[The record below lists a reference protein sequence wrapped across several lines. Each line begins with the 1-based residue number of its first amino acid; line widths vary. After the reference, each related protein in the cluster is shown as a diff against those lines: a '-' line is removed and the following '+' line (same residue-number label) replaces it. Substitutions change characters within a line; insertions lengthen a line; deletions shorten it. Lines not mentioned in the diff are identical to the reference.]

1 MLDDFKPIAR
11 FNGRYEINS
20 EGVVRNATN
29 KYILS
34 PYRNA
39 QALYYSIWRRNY
51 SRRRL
56 LFEVHGL
63 VAGRMNSKV
72 PVTLSKGAESYR
84 FESSLSAAKYLSPRV
99 YYSVVTLCRRFSERI
114 KDISGWRVNYE
125 EDCNV

>member
-1 MLDDFKPIAR
+1 MLNDFKPIAR
-11 FNGRYEINS
+11 LDGRYEINS
-20 EGVVRNATN
+20 DGVVRNATN

-39 QALYYSIWRRNY
+39 QALYYRIGERTY

-63 VAGRMNSKV
+63 VAGRMRNKV

-114 KDISGWRVNYE
+114 KNINGWRVSYE
-125 EDCNV
+125 DDCNV